1 VFTVNGTASRIKS
14 FLVLVVVLVLE
25 VIVLAMVRKRDGR
38 ASTLRAFLDPAMT
51 FAFWLEGKIRWRDA
65 SCYILAVVVLRCGLL
80 DDHRPKEARL
90 CHFGHHGA
98 TD

>member
-1 VFTVNGTASRIKS
+1 
-14 FLVLVVVLVLE
+14 
-25 VIVLAMVRKRDGR
+25 MVRKRDGR
-38 ASTLRAFLDPAMT
+38 ASTLRAFLDPTMT